1 MPVFASPVPAEM
13 ILFDVLAGSFLFPH
27 EVVIV
32 LDAQPEVEP
41 VVFGPLPAYRPS
53 HARRRISQ
61 TPTAREAGEEG
72 QYR

>member
-32 LDAQPEVEP
+32 LDTQPEVEHGRFRT
-41 VVFGPLPAYRPS
+41 VTGLSAFTCTAANFANAHG
-53 HARRRISQ
+53 ARSW
-61 TPTAREAGEEG
+61 
-72 QYR
+72 